1 MSIISHKA
9 IDLVS
14 IMKKGEVILFIIL
27 TIILII
33 LSYTFLLLMDEHATI
48 LLSGLVFLLLI
59 YDIFLLVNL
68 FIRFMK
74 PPTQ

>member
-33 LSYTFLLLMDEHATI
+33 LSYTFLLLMDEHAAL

>member
-9 IDLVS
+9 IDHVS